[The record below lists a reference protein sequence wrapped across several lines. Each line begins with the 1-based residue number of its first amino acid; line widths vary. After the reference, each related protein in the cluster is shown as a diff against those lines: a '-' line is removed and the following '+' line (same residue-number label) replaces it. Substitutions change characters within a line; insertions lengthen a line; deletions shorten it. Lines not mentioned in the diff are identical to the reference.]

1 MSEDIISEYDHTIAE
16 VREVMKRLGMT
27 IMNRGPNT
35 TYTVRFT
42 MRRRWGGAK
51 KYAYQ
56 CSLGTL
62 AATVAQIERFG
73 GKVVGIDS

>member
-1 MSEDIISEYDHTIAE
+1 MSEDIMSEYDHTIAE
-16 VREVMKRLGMT
+16 VREVMKRLGMS
-27 IMNRGPNT
+27 IINRGPT
-35 TYTVRFT
+35 TIYAVRFT
-42 MRRRWGGAK
+42 MKRRWGGTK

-62 AATVAQIERFG
+62 AATVEQIERFG